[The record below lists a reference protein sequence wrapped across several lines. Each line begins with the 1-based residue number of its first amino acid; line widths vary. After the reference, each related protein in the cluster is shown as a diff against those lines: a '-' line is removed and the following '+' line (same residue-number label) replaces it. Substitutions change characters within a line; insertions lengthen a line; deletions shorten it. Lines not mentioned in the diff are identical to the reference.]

1 MRRDK
6 DRERKKGHEWR
17 TKVALR
23 ALKREI
29 WQFRSIVSRRDAI
42 PPPPP
47 SFNANSR
54 RSININLALLSLGR
68 PPKEVD
74 LGANM
79 SGNWAFFKSVKDVCI
94 DWMEPIKKE
103 PFKISERHRRTD
115 SYLTN
120 AF

>member
-1 MRRDK
+1 MRGNRKEKVRRDK
-6 DRERKKGHEWR
+6 DRERKKGLEWR

-68 PPKEVD
+68 PQK
-74 LGANM
+74 
-79 SGNWAFFKSVKDVCI
+79 KSI
-94 DWMEPIKKE
+94 LAP
-103 PFKISERHRRTD
+103 T
-115 SYLTN
+115 YLEIGHFSN
-120 AF
+120 L